1 MKFKVMQKMMIII
14 KKEITRLVNEI
25 WRRKILI
32 LALMIVISA
41 GIGYK
46 EYRAFV
52 NYKAQMEGEAQYN
65 EIQLSKIEMDANKQ
79 YKKLREEI
87 ESKRERY
94 DNSILLN
101 YCGYGKPIEIINF
114 SLSNED
120 NKNKELQTLQ
130 GLYEQYISSEKF
142 IEKIGEQGKFELKNI
157 YIGELIKAFK
167 IDENGHNFS
176 LRVAGKTEEQIKEI
190 AEIAKE
196 LILTYKVEEIRE
208 LGNYQI
214 AYIDEESTTDKTYE
228 VNKERILLR
237 KEIEASELEL
247 NQLKEHLTK
256 KQLRALIKEGVALD
270 PISENVIPSTSI
282 KRVVARGLAIGAFA
296 GLFLGFIFT
305 IAYYYMSDVI
315 KSKFEWEEIYG
326 IPLIE
331 EIGKKVSQACM
342 VNICCKIKYLMN
354 NNEAKKIVIVFSV
367 EDKSEHILKDLL
379 KDNLKLNVGEE
390 YIFVK
395 DNEDNFCEVLEQSD
409 AVVLIQQIG
418 KTKNETVKKELK
430 EIALFNKKL
439 LGAVLVN

>member
-1 MKFKVMQKMMIII
+1 
-14 KKEITRLVNEI
+14 
-25 WRRKILI
+25 
-32 LALMIVISA
+32 
-41 GIGYK
+41 
-46 EYRAFV
+46 
-52 NYKAQMEGEAQYN
+52 
-65 EIQLSKIEMDANKQ
+65 
-79 YKKLREEI
+79 
-87 ESKRERY
+87 
-94 DNSILLN
+94 
-101 YCGYGKPIEIINF
+101 
-114 SLSNED
+114 
-120 NKNKELQTLQ
+120 
-130 GLYEQYISSEKF
+130 
-142 IEKIGEQGKFELKNI
+142 
-157 YIGELIKAFK
+157 
-167 IDENGHNFS
+167 
-176 LRVAGKTEEQIKEI
+176 
-190 AEIAKE
+190 
-196 LILTYKVEEIRE
+196 
-208 LGNYQI
+208 
-214 AYIDEESTTDKTYE
+214 
-228 VNKERILLR
+228 
-237 KEIEASELEL
+237 
-247 NQLKEHLTK
+247 
-256 KQLRALIKEGVALD
+256 LRALIKEGVALD

-367 EDKSEHILKDLL
+367 EDKSEQILKDLL

-418 KTKNETVKKELK
+418 KTKKETVKKELK